1 MDRSI
6 SKTLHISPKSSAGIS
21 SFFREILDYKDLLY
35 FLAKREI
42 IILYK
47 QTILGFLWAIIRP
60 FFSMI
65 LFSLIFGKLA
75 KVSSDGVPYPIFSY
89 VALVPWTYFSNS
101 MTKSTESLVKS
112 AGIFSKVYFPRLIIP
127 LTPVIAGLV
136 DFFIASSVV
145 GIMMFYF
152 NVFPNFNIIYLPLLI
167 LIMIV
172 TSSGIGIWFSAL
184 AIQYRDVR
192 YTMQFFAQLLM
203 YAAPVV
209 WPFSIFMEKY
219 GEYTYLYALY
229 PMVGVIEGFRSAL
242 IGTNQMPWDIILIGT
257 LSSLL
262 IFISGVAYFRKK
274 EKIFADVA

>member
-242 IGTNQMPWDIILIGT
+242 IGTNPMPWDIILIGT